1 MAHRE
6 NKDGKVPLGNEKS
19 PSGTFLPWRENG
31 GQAIHSGR
39 VQNAV
44 SRRRLWLPSKRRK
57 GACNA
62 VMPWCE
68 KTAGEKTLRPSCC
81 NPQFLNS
88 QLNYPVP
95 KREAVHRTLQRE
107 PLASGRP
114 FLKQVAQVLH
124 QISPIFEPASISC
137 NDLPRIEYIQRIQ
150 GLLDGC
156 HHEHLPRVRQTLELS
171 YFLCP
176 NSMFTGKKAVMGIDI
191 GIGLF
196 MEG

>member
-124 QISPIFEPASISC
+124 QISPILSRPQYLAMTFPGLSTSKGSKAFLMAVIMNICPGSVKRSSC
-137 NDLPRIEYIQRIQ
+137 PTFFAPIPCSPERR
-150 GLLDGC
+150 
-156 HHEHLPRVRQTLELS
+156 PS
-171 YFLCP
+171 W
-176 NSMFTGKKAVMGIDI
+176 A
-191 GIGLF
+191 
-196 MEG
+196 

>member
-1 MAHRE
+1 
-6 NKDGKVPLGNEKS
+6 
-19 PSGTFLPWRENG
+19 
-31 GQAIHSGR
+31 
-39 VQNAV
+39 
-44 SRRRLWLPSKRRK
+44 
-57 GACNA
+57 
-62 VMPWCE
+62 MPWCE

-150 GLLDGC
+150 AFLMLSSMNICQGPSNARAVLLS
-156 HHEHLPRVRQTLELS
+156 LPQFHVHR
-171 YFLCP
+171 
-176 NSMFTGKKAVMGIDI
+176 K
-191 GIGLF
+191 
-196 MEG
+196 EGRHGHRHRHRPFHGRMKGFPPKLHR